1 MIYLYAYTNHKDGL
15 DSLRRVKVIYDAL
28 KEQGIEAS
36 LVLNEFRAQ
45 LLAKE
50 WGLPKGLT
58 VENVNEMIHIA
69 KRGDVIIV
77 DTNEE
82 FLEILLDFAKDTAI
96 IYLNSSC
103 KEKSYPNIIT
113 VDLFKDGALYPKIA
127 QSTTQN
133 EHTALVFKDS
143 DYEKILLQ
151 YLDSIDTKKMDLYW
165 GIYFFVKYEE
175 KLKKYF
181 NSIIESEN
189 YYEILQNYNF
199 FVTASQ
205 QIAIEAKANNKA
217 VIFLN
222 LKKENNQC
230 IDFIRNIGIKVV
242 NDFSDISFDNK
253 ETKENI
259 NVNNKLVKI
268 IDIINKNM

>member
-1 MIYLYAYTNHKDGL
+1 MIYLYAYTNHKEGL
-15 DSLRRVKVIYDAL
+15 DSVRRAKVIYDAL
-28 KEQGIEAS
+28 KKQGIEIS
-36 LVLNEFRAQ
+36 LLLNEFRAQ

-58 VENVNEMIHIA
+58 VENVNEIVNIA
-69 KRGDVIIV
+69 QKSDIVIV
-77 DTNEE
+77 DTNETFFQE
-82 FLEILLDFAKDTAI
+82 FLDFANDATV

-103 KEKSYPNIIT
+103 EEKNYPNIIT
-113 VDLFKDGALYPKIA
+113 IDLFKDGALYPKIA
-127 QSTTQN
+127 PSTTQN
-133 EHTALVFKDS
+133 EQIALVFKDS

-151 YLDSIDTKKMDLYW
+151 YLDTINTKKMDLYW

-199 FVTASQ
+199 FITASQ

-222 LKKENNQC
+222 LNKENNQC

-242 NDFSDISFDNK
+242 ESLDNISFDNK
-253 ETKENI
+253 
-259 NVNNKLVKI
+259 NNKETIKINNKIDKI